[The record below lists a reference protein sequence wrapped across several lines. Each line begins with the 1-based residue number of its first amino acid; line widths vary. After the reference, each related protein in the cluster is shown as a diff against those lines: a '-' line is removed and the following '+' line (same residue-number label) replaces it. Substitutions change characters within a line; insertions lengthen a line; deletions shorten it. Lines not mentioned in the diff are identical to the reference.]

1 MHSSHPHVFSP
12 VVEPDAQWTDDVADA
27 FIEEPTSKDFIVE
40 DSVQM
45 YLREIGQDPLLNA
58 RQEIELAQRI
68 EAGAFARD
76 VLAMA
81 RSVRTTTETSTMS
94 YHGQLQSSMATDAL
108 ADDSVR
114 TTSATDA
121 LADDIVRSQSEPLPV
136 AAWVARWRDANGELA
151 TIPQLLVPALNRGLV
166 SIDHNLLY
174 PQFDEDSLLFRARQ
188 RFLWLTEFTQIA
200 ALSVIYER
208 ILTSNIDIDI
218 VALLNW
224 LLADVPASAT
234 YVLHIND
241 RQTRKLQCRVDD
253 AADARRH
260 LIQSNLR
267 LVVSVAKKYIGG
279 PLSFMD
285 LVQEGNIGLMRA
297 VEKFDILRKN
307 RFSTYATWWIRQA
320 VTRAI
325 AEQSRLIRLPV
336 HLSDAISQMR
346 RATRVLEQGLS
357 REPTSDEIAV
367 ALGISDRKVRRLLQA
382 SAQPISLEQPISSDG
397 EGHIG
402 ELLADEMSD
411 SPNDI
416 ATRRMLQADVTTA
429 LLELPERERAILQ
442 LRYGMVDGR
451 RRTLEE
457 VGAAFGI
464 TRERTRQIEADAL
477 RQLRAP
483 HFGERLQ
490 GYLE

>member
-12 VVEPDAQWTDDVADA
+12 VTEPDAQWTDDVADA
-27 FIEEPTSKDFIVE
+27 FIEEPAAKDFIVE

-58 RQEIELAQRI
+58 RQEEELAKRI

-76 VLAMA
+76 VLAML
-81 RSVRTTTETSTMS
+81 RSVRTANETTIPYPT
-94 YHGQLQSSMATDAL
+94 AADAL
-108 ADDSVR
+108 ADDLVR
-114 TTSATDA
+114 T
-121 LADDIVRSQSEPLPV
+121 QGEPLPV
-136 AAWVARWRDANGELA
+136 AAWVARWREANGEIA
-151 TIPQLLVPALNRGLV
+151 TLPLLLVRALKDGLV
-166 SIDHNLLY
+166 LVDTQTAY
-174 PQFDEDSLLFRARQ
+174 PLFDDDSPLFRARE
-188 RFLWLTEFTQIA
+188 RFLLIAKSKSSPIAVLPVIFSQIVTTN
-200 ALSVIYER
+200 L
-208 ILTSNIDIDI
+208 DIDI

-224 LLADVPASAT
+224 LLACVPATAT
-234 YVLHIND
+234 YVTQLSD
-241 RQTRKLQCRVDD
+241 GDKRKLQCLVED

-320 VTRAI
+320 VTRSI

-346 RATRVLEQGLS
+346 RATRILEQGLS

-416 ATRRMLQADVTTA
+416 ATRRMLQADVATA

-490 GYLE
+490 GYLD